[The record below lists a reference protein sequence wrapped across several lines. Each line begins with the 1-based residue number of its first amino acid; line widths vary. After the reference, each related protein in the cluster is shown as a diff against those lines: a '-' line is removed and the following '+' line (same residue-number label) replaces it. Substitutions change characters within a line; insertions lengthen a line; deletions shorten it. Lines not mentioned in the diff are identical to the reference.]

1 MHSKIPSEK
10 EFWHALWLVYESQ
23 FSWSSNFAV
32 FLRTKKKKRNV
43 FGIHLY
49 NTSFAPEAS
58 YLKYELCWITTA
70 ES

>member
-32 FLRTKKKKRNV
+32 YLRTKKKKKGIYLE
-43 FGIHLY
+43 FIYTIHLLH
-49 NTSFAPEAS
+49 
-58 YLKYELCWITTA
+58 LKLPI
-70 ES
+70 